1 MHETRLAR
9 NQVQIFLFS
18 GARLV
23 FVPEAYKLTEFILY
37 YCNMFLFVWGGEK
50 RLNPASIIVPLEKF
64 ANQNLFPK
72 QNH

>member
-9 NQVQIFLFS
+9 NQVKIIIFS
-18 GARLV
+18 GAPLV
-23 FVPEAYKLTEFILY
+23 FVPEAYKLTEYILY

-50 RLNPASIIVPLEKF
+50 RLNQPASIIVPLEKF

-72 QNH
+72 